1 MKVPDLPPGL
11 YDVPGPV
18 LKYIEY
24 LKTMIKKY
32 KYDDLT
38 HLPVRRDF
46 RKALDEYAKN
56 NNPFTL
62 YLIDLNGLKTIND
75 NLSYEDGDKFLLK
88 VVNELSERGGTLFR
102 LGGDEFTLIS
112 EREELPLIS
121 TEEYCVGR
129 SGFEESKSA
138 KEYFKAAEKHL
149 KQEKLRFYEEQGICR
164 RK

>member
-1 MKVPDLPPGL
+1 
-11 YDVPGPV
+11 
-18 LKYIEY
+18 
-24 LKTMIKKY
+24 MIKKY

-46 RKALDEYAKN
+46 RKALDEYAKGFT
-56 NNPFTL
+56 PFTL
-62 YLIDLNGLKTIND
+62 YIIDLNGLKTIND

-88 VVNELSERGGTLFR
+88 VVNELSERDGTLFR

-112 EREELPLIS
+112 ETEESIIS

-129 SGFEESKSA
+129 SDFEESKPA
-138 KEYFKAAEKHL
+138 KEYFKAAEKQL
-149 KQEKLRFYEEQGICR
+149 KEEKLRFYEEQGICR